1 MNRSPSFVLR
11 TLPGCG
17 SPCSSC
23 SAAPRS
29 PIARL
34 RLRNVVLRS
43 SRSASPFDLGVPPK
57 GTKDPELVLWS
68 ARHNF
73 CFVTKD
79 QQFGDAGAVPSKHAG
94 VVILVCEADAEV
106 ERIEFL
112 GRAVKRQRGQ
122 VHDLRFAL
130 GLGRMAYL
138 AKDGSVDTLPDG
150 TPWIFDI

>member
-1 MNRSPSFVLR
+1 MPREARKQQSIRGFVLDEHINR
-11 TLPGCG
+11 AAIDALIRLGWRAAQPGYD
-17 SPCSSC
+17 P
-23 SAAPRS
+23 
-29 PIARL
+29 
-34 RLRNVVLRS
+34 
-43 SRSASPFDLGVPPK
+43 LGLGAPPK
-57 GTKDPELVLWS
+57 GTRDPELVLWS

-106 ERIEFL
+106 ERIEFI

-122 VHDLRFAL
+122 VHGLRFAL
-130 GLGRMAYL
+130 GMGRMAYL